1 MTLMGFVQPLQDP
14 VNRFAKAL
22 TVPRRL
28 LALHPRKRGNA
39 GDAAALAPAI
49 TLGVIAAY
57 EGFVEEFVAVGAM
70 IQGLGLAHV
79 AKAVGKLNN
88 PDVAVFE
95 NLIVGQLGV
104 PRNKIGVGFSVE
116 SWQPPA
122 PGDTWWRPADLDW
135 AAAKRDAEAW
145 MQVRHLLTHGL
156 TSGWWAERWPAPLRG
171 DAQPA
176 SSVLRETP
184 TGRHTL
190 VIHGAI
196 TCARIYVEA
205 SRHLAAL
212 TAQHLGAVIDTN
224 VLPDFPLHKEQ
235 AKEPTLPPTPSGA
248 DSADEEPAEEGEDA
262 PTEDGLTAGQA
273 VQP

>member
-1 MTLMGFVQPLQDP
+1 MASVGLAEPLQDP
-14 VNRFAKAL
+14 VNRFARAL

-49 TLGVIAAY
+49 TLGVIAAF

-70 IQGLGLAHV
+70 SRGLGLAQV
-79 AKAVGKLNN
+79 AKAVGNLNN
-88 PDVAVFE
+88 PDVAGFE
-95 NLIVGQLGV
+95 RLILGQLGV
-104 PRNKIGVGFSVE
+104 PESGIGSGFSVE
-116 SWQPPA
+116 YWQPPA
-122 PGDTWWRPADLDW
+122 PGGAAWWQRADLDW
-135 AAAKRDAEAW
+135 ASAKRDAEAW

-156 TSGWWAERWPAPLRG
+156 TSGWRAEHWPGPLKANAR
-171 DAQPA
+171 PA
-176 SSVLRETP
+176 SSVLRQTP

-212 TAQHLGAVIDTN
+212 TARHLGQDIDVD
-224 VLPDFPLHKEQ
+224 VLPVFPLYSEQ
-235 AKEPTLPPTPSGA
+235 AAEQTPPPVPGGV
-248 DSADEEPAEEGEDA
+248 DEAVEEVVEEGEDA
-262 PTEDGLTAGQA
+262 PPGEGVSAG
-273 VQP
+273 